1 MQTLLAG
8 KTSPCAH
15 TGIRA
20 PFLVRRSPRLILA
33 GLLALACAAAS
44 AAEVKIIAPGAITY
58 KADTNIPGVAVAL
71 IDGDPKGG
79 PYTVR
84 AKFSPNVKIPA
95 HFHPDA
101 RFVTVISGIYHFG
114 DGDKYDEGTIKG
126 YGPGTVIIIP
136 ANAPHFAG
144 TGEDGAIVQESG
156 TGPTG
161 ITLTGK

>member
-1 MQTLLAG
+1 MQIILAG
-8 KTSPCAH
+8 KTFPGARAR
-15 TGIRA
+15 IRA
-20 PFLVRRSPRLILA
+20 LALVRRSPRLISA
-33 GLLALACAAAS
+33 GLLVLACAAAS

-58 KADTNIPGVAVAL
+58 KADASIPGVAVAL
-71 IDGDPKGG
+71 IDGDPKSG

-101 RFVTVISGIYHFG
+101 RIVTVISGIYHFG

-126 YGPGTVIIIP
+126 YGPGTVIIVP